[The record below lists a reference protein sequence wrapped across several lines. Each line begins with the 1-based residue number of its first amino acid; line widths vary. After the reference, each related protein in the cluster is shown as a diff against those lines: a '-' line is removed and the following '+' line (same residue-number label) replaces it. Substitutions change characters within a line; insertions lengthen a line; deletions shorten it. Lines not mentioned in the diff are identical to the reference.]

1 MAAPVLGG
9 LRRPG
14 LLPSIQDALSTSPF
28 GYHGCGMGNVMG
40 GSMTVRSFDTDPGNT
55 VVLPSGQRVH
65 RDHLAQNEVI
75 RAQFESPRDGVWTV
89 IGNGLSNQTFIRAP
103 AGIIAIDTGESI
115 EEMAA
120 ALRQLREATEAP
132 IAAVLYTHF
141 HYVEG
146 TRAILQ
152 EGNCV
157 EPLPVYGHPR
167 IAANKARAGGE
178 IGPAY
183 GRGLVEQFALAL
195 PADGPDGNL
204 NVGLGFWYRNPA
216 HAPFTP
222 GFLAVTH
229 PLTGSGSVQ
238 IAGLRVEFTQAPSD
252 SDDSIN
258 FWFPEIGTCV
268 HNSVWPALFNVF
280 PIRGEEYRDPRVLIP
295 GIDQIIAWGPEY
307 LVGAHGPAIVG
318 KAEIRAKATR
328 YRDSIQ
334 FLWDQTVRGINKGW
348 TSDELAARVRLPALY
363 DQDYLTAERYG
374 VAEHHVRQIHAG
386 LRGWFD
392 GDESKLFP
400 LEPAERY
407 ARLMDGFGGRE
418 AVRSK
423 AGAALDADDLRW
435 GIELATWLVRSPGA
449 ERADRDL
456 LARGLRLVAE
466 RTPAA
471 NIRSW
476 ALTRARHL
484 DGSTPI
490 DRYFQHRFNPR
501 LLGDVDSAALVA
513 TLRVLV
519 DPAKI
524 EGIDHH
530 VAFRVDTDT
539 CGLHVR
545 NGVVVPTDGA
555 GAQSEIRISRETLLG
570 LLSGKASWSQAQT
583 TGELSVHG
591 DGAAVERVRSAFDL
605 EGLRS

>member
-1 MAAPVLGG
+1 
-9 LRRPG
+9 
-14 LLPSIQDALSTSPF
+14 
-28 GYHGCGMGNVMG
+28 
-40 GSMTVRSFDTDPGNT
+40 MTVRSFDTDPRNT
-55 VVLPSGQRVH
+55 AVLPSGQRVH

-75 RAQFESPRDGVWTV
+75 RAQFERPRAGVWTV

-120 ALRQLREATEAP
+120 ALRQLREVSDAP

-146 TRAILQ
+146 TRAILA

-183 GRGLVEQFALAL
+183 GRGIVEQFALAL
-195 PADGPDGNL
+195 PEDGPDGSV
-204 NVGLGFWYRNPA
+204 NVGLGFWYRNPG

-222 GFLAVTH
+222 GFLPVTH
-229 PLTGSGSVQ
+229 PLTGSGKLEV
-238 IAGLRVEFTQAPSD
+238 AGMQVEFQHAPSD

-258 FWFPEIGTCV
+258 YWFPEIGTCV

-295 GIDQIIAWGPEY
+295 GVDQIIAWGPEY

-318 KAEIRAKATR
+318 AAQIRAKATR

-334 FLWDQTVRGINKGW
+334 FLWDQTVRGINRGW
-348 TSDELAARVRLPALY
+348 TSDELADRVRLPELY

-374 VAEHHVRQIHAG
+374 VAEHHVRQIHVG

-407 ARLMDGFGGRE
+407 ARLVHGFGGRE
-418 AVRSK
+418 AVRGQ
-423 AGAALDADDLRW
+423 AGDALDADDLRW
-435 GIELATWLVRSPGA
+435 GIELATWLARSPGA
-449 ERADRDL
+449 AQADRDL

-484 DGSTPI
+484 DGSSPM
-490 DRYFQHRFNPR
+490 DRYLQHRFNPR
-501 LLGDVDSAALVA
+501 LLADVDSAALLA

-530 VAFRVDTDT
+530 VAFVVDGAVS
-539 CGLHVR
+539 GLHVR

-555 GAQSEIRISRETLLG
+555 GAASTVRTNRGTLLG
-570 LLSGKASWSQAQT
+570 LLAGKVRWSEALASGSLAVS
-583 TGELSVHG
+583 GETAMV
-591 DGAAVERVRSAFDL
+591 DRIRSAFDL